1 MDLVRSLEWVVIQYD
16 QVLRERGNVD
26 TGTREH
32 GDGHLEAKKKRLV
45 RFSLP
50 ALRGNQPSFISD
62 FWTPEPRGNT
72 FLVRHP
78 ACGPLSHSRTST
90 L

>member
-32 GDGHLEAKKKRLV
+32 GDGRLEAKKKRLV

-50 ALRGNQPSFISD
+50 AFGGNRPSFISD
-62 FWTPEPRGNT
+62 FWTPEPRGST

-78 ACGPLSHSRTST
+78 VVVHCHSRTNT